1 MVGWGLQRAAI
12 ALPRSRDLRVPWSPQ
27 QNCAALRS
35 SYASPVSRPRPQA
48 GLSTWSAS
56 VSGVPYATSAPRKR
70 LETCN
75 RPSDLG
81 RAGSPAWHPSY
92 SADATPSRIIHNVVQ
107 AGYRCG
113 IDEGC
118 TGRILH
124 QRFYLSG
131 GRLDSST
138 ILQCNTCISP
148 QHQFPSSDCAS
159 CPSKR
164 S

>member
-1 MVGWGLQRAAI
+1 MPKTPTNDSTCKIQRENGNQGYFGNDTEMRWWDSTGQVRCAVQRTGI
-12 ALPRSRDLRVPWSPQ
+12 ARDLRVPWSPQ

-70 LETCN
+70 LQTCN

-92 SADATPSRIIHNVVQ
+92 SADATPSRIIHSVVQ
-107 AGYRCG
+107 AGYRCD
-113 IDEGC
+113 IDEVC
-118 TGRILH
+118 TGRIL
-124 QRFYLSG
+124 
-131 GRLDSST
+131 
-138 ILQCNTCISP
+138 P
-148 QHQFPSSDCAS
+148 
-159 CPSKR
+159 
-164 S
+164 